1 MLLRGEDLS
10 KKFGGLVAV
19 NQVNFS
25 VNKGEIFGLIGPNG
39 AGKTT
44 LFNLITGVME
54 PTSGKIFIE
63 DKEIT
68 KLPSYEIA
76 KRGISRTFQEIKLF
90 RALNVEENI
99 IIGAISES
107 RVNFFNTILHNKAY
121 NHEKKRL
128 EKDAFNILEILGLT
142 HRIGWQ
148 AKNLP
153 YGEQRMLEI
162 GRALA
167 SRPKILA
174 LDEPAAGMNEAE
186 SDKLLETI
194 NYIRKHMEI
203 TIFIIEHDM
212 KVIMA
217 ICDRIMVMDFG
228 EKIAEGTP
236 YEIQNNSLVIEAY
249 LGREEDA

>member
-1 MLLRGEDLS
+1 MLLRGEKVT
-10 KKFGGLVAV
+10 KKFGGLLAV
-19 NQVNFS
+19 DNVDFE
-25 VNKGEIFGLIGPNG
+25 VREGEIFGLIGPNG

-54 PTSGKIFIE
+54 ITGGKIYIKNE
-63 DKEIT
+63 DVT
-68 KLPSYEIA
+68 NLPSYEIA
-76 KRGISRTFQEIKLF
+76 LRGIARTFQEIKLF

-99 IIGAISES
+99 IIGMISKGKVGLLS
-107 RVNFFNTILHNKAY
+107 TILHSTGYKE
-121 NHEKKRL
+121 EKKRI
-128 EKDAFNILEILGLT
+128 EQEAYNILEIIGLT

-167 SRPKILA
+167 TKPDILA
-174 LDEPAAGMNEAE
+174 LDEPAAGMNEVE
-186 SDKLLETI
+186 SDRLLETI
-194 NYIRKHMEI
+194 DYIRDKMGI

-212 KVIMA
+212 KVIMS

-236 YEIQNNSLVIEAY
+236 LEIQNNPMVIEAY

>member
-1 MLLRGEDLS
+1 MLLKGEKLI

-19 NQVNFS
+19 DNVDFE
-25 VNKGEIFGLIGPNG
+25 VRKGEIFGLIGPNG

-54 PTSGKIFIE
+54 PTGGKIYIE
-63 DKEIT
+63 DKEVT
-68 KLPSYEIA
+68 GFPPYEISN
-76 KRGISRTFQEIKLF
+76 RGISRTFQEIKLF
-90 RALNVEENI
+90 KALNVEENI
-99 IIGAISES
+99 MIGMVSNTKIGL
-107 RVNFFNTILHNKAY
+107 FNTIFHSTTYKR
-121 NHEKKRL
+121 EKRMME
-128 EKDAFNILEILGLT
+128 EKTREILDIIGLT
-142 HRIGWQ
+142 HRMGWQ

-167 SRPKILA
+167 KEPKILA
-174 LDEPAAGMNEAE
+174 LDEPAAGMNEQE

-194 NYIRKHMEI
+194 DYIRDQLGI

-212 KVIMA
+212 KVIMS

-228 EKIAEGTP
+228 QKIAEGKP
-236 YEIQNNSLVIEAY
+236 LEIQNNPLVIEAY
-249 LGREEDA
+249 LGREE

>member
-1 MLLRGEDLS
+1 MLLRGEGLT

-19 NQVNFS
+19 DNVDFEVKNQ
-25 VNKGEIFGLIGPNG
+25 EIFGLIGPNG

-54 PTSGKIFIE
+54 PTDGKIYIE
-63 DKEIT
+63 DKDVT
-68 KLPSYEIA
+68 NLPPYEIS
-76 KRGISRTFQEIKLF
+76 KMGISRTFQEIKLF

-99 IIGAISES
+99 MVGMVSKSKIGL
-107 RVNFFNTILHNKAY
+107 FNTILHSPTYKKEKKKMEDKAY
-121 NHEKKRL
+121 E
-128 EKDAFNILEILGLT
+128 ILEIVGLT
-142 HRIGWQ
+142 HRVGWQ

-167 SRPKILA
+167 AEPKVLA
-174 LDEPAAGMNEAE
+174 LDEPAAGMNEQE
-186 SDKLLETI
+186 SDKLLKTI
-194 NYIRKHMEI
+194 DYIRDKMKI

-212 KVIMA
+212 KVIMS

-228 EKIAEGTP
+228 QKIAEGAP
-236 YEIQNNSLVIEAY
+236 SEIQNNPLVIEAY
-249 LGREEDA
+249 LGREE